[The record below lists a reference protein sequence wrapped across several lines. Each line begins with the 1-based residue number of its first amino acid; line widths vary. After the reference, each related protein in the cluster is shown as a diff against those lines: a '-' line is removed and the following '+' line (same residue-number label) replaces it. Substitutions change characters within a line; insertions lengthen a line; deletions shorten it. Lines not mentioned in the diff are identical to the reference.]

1 MSPFTGGN
9 SDLIIQLASLVDMC
23 GIFFLHSHRTA
34 AASDIARQCKKLLH
48 MDHFDLFIPGSLC
61 CFFQIQF
68 KTHGNTENMDTG
80 AVAPGD
86 QRFEYLFFRQAYC
99 CSSMGTAQIIL
110 IVSIECFPAGYFC
123 LLDQTNSVCFC
134 CHKIT
139 LPIIRHPVNKRKVNV
154 SEKKGNANKKSR
166 RHNMNDQT
174 NPDMRKQEREQV
186 VELGS
191 DITKSSK
198 GNIYTLTIIGQVEGH
213 QVAPET
219 VKTTKYEHVLP
230 LLAGIEESDE
240 IDGLLLLLNTVGG
253 DIEAGLA
260 IAEMIAGM
268 KKPTVSLVLG
278 GGHSIGIPLAVCTK
292 KSFITP
298 TASMTV
304 HPVRMTGLVVGA
316 PQTFR
321 YFQRIQEQIAD
332 FVTSNSRISRA
343 DFEHYMMATG
353 EMATDV
359 GTILYGKEAV
369 SSGLID
375 KLGGLNDA
383 LAALHKMIDRNASNK
398 QGNGEK
404 SVRKS

>member
-1 MSPFTGGN
+1 
-9 SDLIIQLASLVDMC
+9 
-23 GIFFLHSHRTA
+23 
-34 AASDIARQCKKLLH
+34 
-48 MDHFDLFIPGSLC
+48 
-61 CFFQIQF
+61 
-68 KTHGNTENMDTG
+68 MDTK
-80 AVAPGD
+80 
-86 QRFEYLFFRQAYC
+86 Q
-99 CSSMGTAQIIL
+99 
-110 IVSIECFPAGYFC
+110 
-123 LLDQTNSVCFC
+123 
-134 CHKIT
+134 
-139 LPIIRHPVNKRKVNV
+139 
-154 SEKKGNANKKSR
+154 
-166 RHNMNDQT
+166 
-174 NPDMRKQEREQV
+174 NPDVKKEEREQV

-191 DITKSSK
+191 DITKSKS

-213 QVAPET
+213 QVLPEIA
-219 VKTTKYEHVLP
+219 KTTKYEHVLP
-230 LLAGIEESDE
+230 LLAGIEESDD

-332 FVTSNSRISRA
+332 FVTANSGIKKET
-343 DFEHYMMATG
+343 FEGYMMATG

-369 SSGLID
+369 ASGLID
-375 KLGGLNDA
+375 KLGGLSDA
-383 LAALHKMIDRNASNK
+383 LSALHKMIDKRNGKKIPS
-398 QGNGEK
+398 
-404 SVRKS
+404 

>member
-1 MSPFTGGN
+1 M
-9 SDLIIQLASLVDMC
+9 
-23 GIFFLHSHRTA
+23 
-34 AASDIARQCKKLLH
+34 K
-48 MDHFDLFIPGSLC
+48 
-61 CFFQIQF
+61 
-68 KTHGNTENMDTG
+68 EN
-80 AVAPGD
+80 
-86 QRFEYLFFRQAYC
+86 
-99 CSSMGTAQIIL
+99 
-110 IVSIECFPAGYFC
+110 
-123 LLDQTNSVCFC
+123 
-134 CHKIT
+134 
-139 LPIIRHPVNKRKVNV
+139 
-154 SEKKGNANKKSR
+154 
-166 RHNMNDQT
+166 
-174 NPDMRKQEREQV
+174 NPDMKKQEREDIL
-186 VELGS
+186 ELGS

-198 GNIYTLTIIGQVEGH
+198 GNIYTMTIIGQVEGH
-213 QVAPET
+213 QVAPEN

-230 LLAGIEESDE
+230 LLAGIEERDDM
-240 IDGLLLLLNTVGG
+240 DGLLLLLNTVGG

-292 KSFITP
+292 KSFITH

-332 FVTSNSRISRA
+332 FVTANSRISRA

-369 SSGLID
+369 ASGLID
-375 KLGGLNDA
+375 QLGGLSDA
-383 LAALHKMIDRNASNK
+383 LAALHEMMEKQDIPKERNN
-398 QGNGEK
+398 
-404 SVRKS
+404 

>member
-1 MSPFTGGN
+1 MNTNNNPEMKKQ
-9 SDLIIQLASLVDMC
+9 D
-23 GIFFLHSHRTA
+23 RE
-34 AASDIARQCKKLLH
+34 DIR
-48 MDHFDLFIPGSLC
+48 
-61 CFFQIQF
+61 
-68 KTHGNTENMDTG
+68 
-80 AVAPGD
+80 
-86 QRFEYLFFRQAYC
+86 
-99 CSSMGTAQIIL
+99 
-110 IVSIECFPAGYFC
+110 
-123 LLDQTNSVCFC
+123 
-134 CHKIT
+134 
-139 LPIIRHPVNKRKVNV
+139 
-154 SEKKGNANKKSR
+154 
-166 RHNMNDQT
+166 
-174 NPDMRKQEREQV
+174 
-186 VELGS
+186 ELGA
-191 DITKSSK
+191 DITRSEK

-213 QVAPET
+213 MIAPET
-219 VKTTKYEHVLP
+219 VKTTKYEHILP
-230 LLAGIEESDE
+230 LLAGIEESDD

-292 KSFITP
+292 KSFITH

-332 FVTSNSRISRA
+332 FVTANSRISRE

-375 KLGGLNDA
+375 RLGGLSDA
-383 LAALHKMIDRNASNK
+383 LAALHKMIDRQKSTK
-398 QGNGEK
+398 QSSK
-404 SVRKS
+404 SEN

>member
-1 MSPFTGGN
+1 MNTDN
-9 SDLIIQLASLVDMC
+9 HAEM
-23 GIFFLHSHRTA
+23 
-34 AASDIARQCKKLLH
+34 KK
-48 MDHFDLFIPGSLC
+48 
-61 CFFQIQF
+61 
-68 KTHGNTENMDTG
+68 E
-80 AVAPGD
+80 
-86 QRFEYLFFRQAYC
+86 
-99 CSSMGTAQIIL
+99 
-110 IVSIECFPAGYFC
+110 
-123 LLDQTNSVCFC
+123 
-134 CHKIT
+134 
-139 LPIIRHPVNKRKVNV
+139 
-154 SEKKGNANKKSR
+154 
-166 RHNMNDQT
+166 
-174 NPDMRKQEREQV
+174 EREQII
-186 VELGS
+186 ELGS
-191 DITKSSK
+191 DITKS
-198 GNIYTLTIIGQVEGH
+198 GNGSIYTLTIIGQVEGH
-213 QVAPET
+213 QVLPEN

-230 LLAGIEESDE
+230 LLAGIEESE
-240 IDGLLLLLNTVGG
+240 ETDGLLLLLNTVGG

-332 FVTSNSRISRA
+332 FVTENSKISKEQ
-343 DFEHYMMATG
+343 FEKYMMATG

-375 KLGGLNDA
+375 QLGGLNDA
-383 LAALHKMIDRNASNK
+383 LQALHQMIDTQKR
-398 QGNGEK
+398 EK
-404 SVRKS
+404 SASKG

>member
-1 MSPFTGGN
+1 
-9 SDLIIQLASLVDMC
+9 
-23 GIFFLHSHRTA
+23 
-34 AASDIARQCKKLLH
+34 
-48 MDHFDLFIPGSLC
+48 
-61 CFFQIQF
+61 
-68 KTHGNTENMDTG
+68 MDT
-80 AVAPGD
+80 
-86 QRFEYLFFRQAYC
+86 
-99 CSSMGTAQIIL
+99 
-110 IVSIECFPAGYFC
+110 
-123 LLDQTNSVCFC
+123 
-134 CHKIT
+134 
-139 LPIIRHPVNKRKVNV
+139 
-154 SEKKGNANKKSR
+154 KKDAE
-166 RHNMNDQT
+166 M
-174 NPDMRKQEREQV
+174 KQEEREQV

-198 GNIYTLTIIGQVEGH
+198 GNIYTLTIIGQIEGH
-213 QVAPET
+213 QVLPET
-219 VKTTKYEHVLP
+219 VKTTKYEHILP

-292 KSFITP
+292 KSFITH

-332 FVTSNSRISRA
+332 FVTANSGISKEQ
-343 DFEHYMMATG
+343 FEGYMMATG

-359 GTILYGKEAV
+359 GTILYGREAV
-369 SSGLID
+369 ASGLID

-383 LAALHKMIDRNASNK
+383 LAALHKMIEK
-398 QGNGEK
+398 QRSRQKQE
-404 SVRKS
+404 

>member
-1 MSPFTGGN
+1 MEISK
-9 SDLIIQLASLVDMC
+9 DAD
-23 GIFFLHSHRTA
+23 
-34 AASDIARQCKKLLH
+34 
-48 MDHFDLFIPGSLC
+48 
-61 CFFQIQF
+61 
-68 KTHGNTENMDTG
+68 
-80 AVAPGD
+80 
-86 QRFEYLFFRQAYC
+86 
-99 CSSMGTAQIIL
+99 
-110 IVSIECFPAGYFC
+110 
-123 LLDQTNSVCFC
+123 
-134 CHKIT
+134 
-139 LPIIRHPVNKRKVNV
+139 KV
-154 SEKKGNANKKSR
+154 
-166 RHNMNDQT
+166 
-174 NPDMRKQEREQV
+174 KQDREQV

-191 DITKSSK
+191 DVTKSK
-198 GNIYTLTIIGQVEGH
+198 LGNIYTLTIIGQVEGH
-213 QVAPET
+213 QVLPEN

-230 LLAGIEESDE
+230 LLAGIEESDDV
-240 IDGLLLLLNTVGG
+240 DGLLLLLNTVGG

-268 KKPTVSLVLG
+268 RKPTVSLVLG

-332 FVTSNSRISRA
+332 FVTSNSRISRE
-343 DFEHYMMATG
+343 DFERYMMATG

-383 LAALHKMIDRNASNK
+383 LTALHKMIDK
-398 QGNGEK
+398 
-404 SVRKS
+404 RKGKEE

>member
-1 MSPFTGGN
+1 MNEHIDP
-9 SDLIIQLASLVDMC
+9 
-23 GIFFLHSHRTA
+23 
-34 AASDIARQCKKLLH
+34 DI
-48 MDHFDLFIPGSLC
+48 
-61 CFFQIQF
+61 
-68 KTHGNTENMDTG
+68 
-80 AVAPGD
+80 
-86 QRFEYLFFRQAYC
+86 
-99 CSSMGTAQIIL
+99 
-110 IVSIECFPAGYFC
+110 
-123 LLDQTNSVCFC
+123 
-134 CHKIT
+134 
-139 LPIIRHPVNKRKVNV
+139 
-154 SEKKGNANKKSR
+154 
-166 RHNMNDQT
+166 
-174 NPDMRKQEREQV
+174 KQQDREQI

-198 GNIYTLTIIGQVEGH
+198 GSIYTLTIIGQVEGH
-213 QVAPET
+213 QVLPDNC
-219 VKTTKYEHVLP
+219 KTTKYEHVLP

-260 IAEMIAGM
+260 IEEMNAGM

-332 FVTSNSRISRA
+332 FVTSNSKITREK
-343 DFEHYMMATG
+343 FEHYMMATG
-353 EMATDV
+353 EIATDV

-375 KLGGLNDA
+375 KLGGLSDA
-383 LAALHKMIDRNASNK
+383 LSALHKMIDKTPAQNRENR
-398 QGNGEK
+398 EK
-404 SVRKS
+404 RQ

>member
-1 MSPFTGGN
+1 MQ
-9 SDLIIQLASLVDMC
+9 D
-23 GIFFLHSHRTA
+23 
-34 AASDIARQCKKLLH
+34 
-48 MDHFDLFIPGSLC
+48 
-61 CFFQIQF
+61 
-68 KTHGNTENMDTG
+68 
-80 AVAPGD
+80 
-86 QRFEYLFFRQAYC
+86 
-99 CSSMGTAQIIL
+99 
-110 IVSIECFPAGYFC
+110 
-123 LLDQTNSVCFC
+123 
-134 CHKIT
+134 
-139 LPIIRHPVNKRKVNV
+139 
-154 SEKKGNANKKSR
+154 NAEMK
-166 RHNMNDQT
+166 
-174 NPDMRKQEREQV
+174 KQEQEQI

-191 DITKSSK
+191 DLTKSDIGK
-198 GNIYTLTIIGQVEGH
+198 IYTLTIIGQVEGH

-230 LLAGIEESDE
+230 LLAGIEESEE

-332 FVTSNSRISRA
+332 FVTANSGISKEK
-343 DFEHYMMATG
+343 FEGYMMATG

-369 SSGLID
+369 ESGLID

-383 LAALHKMIDRNASNK
+383 LTALHRMIDRKNRNK
-398 QGNGEK
+398 QKE
-404 SVRKS
+404 

>member
-1 MSPFTGGN
+1 MQKGGW
-9 SDLIIQLASLVDMC
+9 
-23 GIFFLHSHRTA
+23 
-34 AASDIARQCKKLLH
+34 H
-48 MDHFDLFIPGSLC
+48 MKENENKQDQQD
-61 CFFQIQF
+61 QI
-68 KTHGNTENMDTG
+68 
-80 AVAPGD
+80 
-86 QRFEYLFFRQAYC
+86 
-99 CSSMGTAQIIL
+99 
-110 IVSIECFPAGYFC
+110 
-123 LLDQTNSVCFC
+123 
-134 CHKIT
+134 
-139 LPIIRHPVNKRKVNV
+139 
-154 SEKKGNANKKSR
+154 
-166 RHNMNDQT
+166 
-174 NPDMRKQEREQV
+174 

-191 DITKSSK
+191 DVTTGSQ
-198 GNIYTLTIIGQVEGH
+198 GRIYTLTIIGQVEGH

-219 VKTTKYEHVLP
+219 VKTTKYEHILP

-260 IAEMIAGM
+260 ISEMIAGM

-304 HPVRMTGLVVGA
+304 HPVRMTGIVVGA

-332 FVTSNSRISRA
+332 FVTANSGISREN
-343 DFEHYMMATG
+343 FENYMMATG

-369 SSGLID
+369 NSGLID
-375 KLGGLNDA
+375 QLGGLSDA
-383 LAALHKMIDRNASNK
+383 LAALHQMIDEYK
-398 QGNGEK
+398 K
-404 SVRKS
+404 K

>member
-1 MSPFTGGN
+1 MS
-9 SDLIIQLASLVDMC
+9 
-23 GIFFLHSHRTA
+23 
-34 AASDIARQCKKLLH
+34 
-48 MDHFDLFIPGSLC
+48 
-61 CFFQIQF
+61 
-68 KTHGNTENMDTG
+68 ENKDAEM
-80 AVAPGD
+80 
-86 QRFEYLFFRQAYC
+86 
-99 CSSMGTAQIIL
+99 
-110 IVSIECFPAGYFC
+110 
-123 LLDQTNSVCFC
+123 
-134 CHKIT
+134 K
-139 LPIIRHPVNKRKVNV
+139 
-154 SEKKGNANKKSR
+154 
-166 RHNMNDQT
+166 
-174 NPDMRKQEREQV
+174 KQEREQI

-198 GNIYTLTIIGQVEGH
+198 GSIYTLTIIGQVEGH
-213 QVAPET
+213 MIAPET

-230 LLAGIEESDE
+230 LLIS
-240 IDGLLLLLNTVGG
+240 VGV

-332 FVTSNSRISRA
+332 FVTANSRISRE

-353 EMATDV
+353 EIATDV

-369 SSGLID
+369 ASGLID

-383 LAALHKMIDRNASNK
+383 LSTLHRMIEK
-398 QGNGEK
+398 QK
-404 SVRKS
+404 K

>member
-1 MSPFTGGN
+1 
-9 SDLIIQLASLVDMC
+9 
-23 GIFFLHSHRTA
+23 
-34 AASDIARQCKKLLH
+34 
-48 MDHFDLFIPGSLC
+48 MDG
-61 CFFQIQF
+61 
-68 KTHGNTENMDTG
+68 KNEERK
-80 AVAPGD
+80 D
-86 QRFEYLFFRQAYC
+86 QDQNK
-99 CSSMGTAQIIL
+99 IL
-110 IVSIECFPAGYFC
+110 
-123 LLDQTNSVCFC
+123 
-134 CHKIT
+134 
-139 LPIIRHPVNKRKVNV
+139 
-154 SEKKGNANKKSR
+154 
-166 RHNMNDQT
+166 
-174 NPDMRKQEREQV
+174 
-186 VELGS
+186 ELGA
-191 DITKSSK
+191 DVTKSSK

-213 QVAPET
+213 MNAPEN

-230 LLAGIEESDE
+230 LLASIEESDD

-316 PQTFR
+316 PQTYR
-321 YFQRIQEQIAD
+321 YFHRIQEQIAD
-332 FVTSNSRISRA
+332 FVTANSKISRE
-343 DFEHYMMATG
+343 DFEGYMMATG

-375 KLGGLNDA
+375 RLGTLSDA
-383 LAALHKMIDRNASNK
+383 LSTLHRMIEK
-398 QGNGEK
+398 QK
-404 SVRKS
+404 K